1 VDRSERKTLE
11 RVEKA
16 LPRHFYLDPDHHR
29 RELAAIWYA
38 SWIYGCRSEQLG
50 RSRDFQR
57 IEVGDQS
64 VIVVRD
70 EGGRLRAYHN
80 TCRHRGSILCSEPAG
95 RFRGPAI
102 VCPYHQWTYSL
113 EGELRA
119 TPRRLESSDFRFA
132 DYPLYRVAV
141 AEWGGHVFI
150 HLGSSPPPLE
160 DVLDGASARLA
171 SWRLDELRVGY
182 RSTWVVECNWKIFWE
197 NFSECLHCPAW
208 HPELT
213 RLVPIYGKGLVS
225 ELELPD
231 AERTRPLDSNEPE
244 APLTPGAVTWTL
256 DGQTPLPPLPG
267 LTEAERRAGQTFGI
281 VEPSFFVVAHRD
293 YARSARILPLS
304 PERTEISME
313 WLFPP
318 AVLERDDFDVD
329 HATELGKRVVE
340 QDARACELN
349 QQGLRALPHEHGVLV
364 KQEYWVRDFQLWVQA
379 RLDEAG

>member
-1 VDRSERKTLE
+1 LDRSERKTLE
-11 RVEKA
+11 RVEES
-16 LPRHFYLDPDHHR
+16 LPRHFYVDPAHYR

-38 SWIYGCRSEQLG
+38 SWIYGCRVEQVA

-57 IEVGDQS
+57 VEVGDQS
-64 VIVVRD
+64 VIVTRD
-70 EGGRLRAYHN
+70 DEGRLRAYHN
-80 TCRHRGSILCSEPAG
+80 TCRHRGSVLCSEPAG

-113 EGELRA
+113 DGELRA
-119 TPRRLESSDFRFA
+119 TPRRLDSPDFRFE

-160 DVLDGASARLA
+160 SALGQAPQRLA
-171 SWRLDELRVGY
+171 SWRLEDLRVGH
-182 RSTWVVECNWKIFWE
+182 RSSRIVECNWKIFWE
-197 NFSECLHCPAW
+197 NFSECLHCPVW
-208 HPELT
+208 HPELS

-231 AERTRPLDSNEPE
+231 SEHTSVFDSDGPE
-244 APLTPGAVTWTL
+244 APLAPGAVTWSL
-256 DGQTPLPPLPG
+256 DGQTSLPPLPG
-267 LTEAERRAGQTFGI
+267 LSEAERSAGQTFGT
-281 VEPSFFVVAHRD
+281 VEPSFFVIAHSD
-293 YARSARILPLS
+293 YVRSARILPLGT
-304 PERTEISME
+304 EQTEISME
-313 WLFPP
+313 WLFP
-318 AVLERDDFDVD
+318 AEVLARDDFDVERV
-329 HATELGKRVVE
+329 TELGKRVVE

-364 KQEYWVRDFQLWVQA
+364 KQEYWVRHFQLWVQA